1 MSAEFDRRK
10 FVTPSVHRP
19 WLAWGSAEMSL
30 ADKAE
35 YDTRVRVTSPYDRLA
50 TAIVKLFVHYDVRTI
65 KIQLGLLHLGF
76 DYIYRV

>member
-1 MSAEFDRRK
+1 
-10 FVTPSVHRP
+10 
-19 WLAWGSAEMSL
+19 MSL

>member
-30 ADKAE
+30 ADKVE

-50 TAIVKLFVHYDVRTI
+50 TAIIKLFVHYTAIVDSR
-65 KIQLGLLHLGF
+65 LRSRAGAAPW
-76 DYIYRV
+76 